1 MRVVGFA
8 AHGQPV
14 IYTNFSQAH
23 DRKDTEMGMN
33 HLMCVLEHCADSL
46 RRRADAEAAE
56 AAVSG
61 GAVSGGGTGAR
72 AAVQERWV
80 LIVDYDG
87 FGLQDCNPKA
97 MMGAAKLLA
106 NYPERLDTI
115 IMLNAPWAF
124 WG

>member
-8 AHGQPV
+8 THGQPV
-14 IYTNFSQAH
+14 MYTNFSQAH

-33 HLMCVLEHCADSL
+33 HLMCILEHCADSL
-46 RRRADAEAAE
+46 RRRAEAAE
-56 AAVSG
+56 AEAA
-61 GAVSGGGTGAR
+61 GAGLGAES
-72 AAVQERWV
+72 AVQERWV

-97 MMGAAKLLA
+97 MMGTVKLLA
-106 NYPERLDTI
+106 HYPERLDTI